1 MIFHIQMAIKS
12 GYTMFRHTQT
22 IMALH
27 TFSWLGSISISH
39 SISIQLPT
47 TSIKSPLSMVN
58 PILPLAS
65 INPSTKCS
73 YPRPRRGLP
82 RSRHAS
88 AAIAVPPPATS
99 QWCQDRGRP
108 PEWSW
113 HRHNFRTFFW
123 DRNLSKLKTL
133 QISLSRINFSGFFHN
148 LSRIYRSNLIFL
160 I

>member
-1 MIFHIQMAIKS
+1 MGIPCSDIPKQSWLI
-12 GYTMFRHTQT
+12 
-22 IMALH
+22 ILN
-27 TFSWLGSISISH
+27 SWLGSISISH
-39 SISIQLPT
+39 SISNQLPT

-133 QISLSRINFSGFFHN
+133 QISLSRIIFLGFFI
-148 LSRIYRSNLIFL
+148 IYPESIDQISFF
-160 I
+160 